1 MDGRG
6 FIGIESDKRS
16 GWMVV
21 KRVGAQLRQCR
32 RFADSPA
39 ERLRLVDFIRE
50 NCRSPKVG
58 LRATS
63 AAALG
68 LLRSISGIPDVE
80 VVLISEQ
87 GIRAHEAW
95 LPELVA
101 HPYMQTSANN
111 AELLARYAERL
122 I

>member
-6 FIGIESDKRS
+6 FIGIESDKQC
-16 GWMVV
+16 GWVVV
-21 KRVGAQLRQCR
+21 KRVGSHLRLCR
-32 RFADSPA
+32 RFKDSPNEMA
-39 ERLRLVDFIRE
+39 RLIGFIRE

-63 AAALG
+63 GAALK
-68 LLRSISGIPDVE
+68 LLRTISGIPDVE
-80 VVLISEQ
+80 VVLISDQ
-87 GIRAHEAW
+87 GLRTHEAW
-95 LPELVA
+95 LPPLTA
-101 HPYMQTSANN
+101 HPYMQTSANH